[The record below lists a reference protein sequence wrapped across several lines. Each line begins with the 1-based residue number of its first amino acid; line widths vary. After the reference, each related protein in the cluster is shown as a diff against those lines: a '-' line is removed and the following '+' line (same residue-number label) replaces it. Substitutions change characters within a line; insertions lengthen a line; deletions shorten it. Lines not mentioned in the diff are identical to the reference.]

1 MMKFKGM
8 IVGGTV
14 AGGWL
19 EADEPVRSIFKRAP
33 ASTSIDAPFAPVTE
47 EKETYIYISGVHG
60 NGVNTMWNNFWVP
73 EDKAEFINGKYDD
86 KGWAINEILQ
96 FYKKYVETDMIKK

>member
-33 ASTSIDAPFAPVTE
+33 APTSIDATSAPVTE

-60 NGVNTMWNNFWVP
+60 NGVHHRWNGFWVP
-73 EDKAEFINGKYDD
+73 EDKAKFIDGKYDD
-86 KGWAINEILQ
+86 DGWAINEIAF
-96 FYKKYVETDMIKK
+96 FYLKYSATKAPDY